1 MKRSTWILLAV
12 VALLASFI
20 ALWERKQPSTEEIA
34 KERNRLVDFKPGQ
47 VRQLSRSGQGAVSL
61 VKEKGG
67 AWRLTQPVDDTA
79 DRYGVEGFL
88 DRLSNAT
95 VLRWVEPAAS
105 EAQLGLS
112 PPRAVWTLKGPTKPV
127 VLEVGAKAPLN
138 QGLYVRIAG
147 RTALVA
153 PDLES
158 LLLEPVSSLRSKD
171 LLTVG
176 TADIQSLKVVRGG
189 AETLAL
195 SRDPTGGWTVTA
207 PFSDR
212 GDSDRIENLLDDIS
226 LCPVDQY
233 VSDKPADLSA
243 YGLDPP
249 STDILVTAKGQTI
262 EAKLGKAVP
271 GGAPEKRLVYAW
283 VSNRPSVMA
292 VSLNSLKSL
301 DQDPEKLR
309 SMSLIPHD
317 FYDVQEIGVSGL
329 YTLALRRDEKL
340 GWVFTQPK
348 LPPKGAQAS
357 ILADGLSSLRG
368 ERAVPLTEPGAL
380 GLSPPALTIT
390 FQGKGFS
397 DRVELGRD
405 SSGTWYAHPAKRS
418 VALVLPEQAWG
429 KIVASFTLVKGAAK
443 AGPK

>member
-1 MKRSTWILLAV
+1 
-12 VALLASFI
+12 
-20 ALWERKQPSTEEIA
+20 
-34 KERNRLVDFKPGQ
+34 
-47 VRQLSRSGQGAVSL
+47 
-61 VKEKGG
+61 
-67 AWRLTQPVDDTA
+67 
-79 DRYGVEGFL
+79 
-88 DRLSNAT
+88 
-95 VLRWVEPAAS
+95 
-105 EAQLGLS
+105 
-112 PPRAVWTLKGPTKPV
+112 
-127 VLEVGAKAPLN
+127 
-138 QGLYVRIAG
+138 
-147 RTALVA
+147 
-153 PDLES
+153 
-158 LLLEPVSSLRSKD
+158 
-171 LLTVG
+171 
-176 TADIQSLKVVRGG
+176 
-189 AETLAL
+189 
-195 SRDPTGGWTVTA
+195 
-207 PFSDR
+207 
-212 GDSDRIENLLDDIS
+212 
-226 LCPVDQY
+226 
-233 VSDKPADLSA
+233 
-243 YGLDPP
+243 
-249 STDILVTAKGQTI
+249 
-262 EAKLGKAVP
+262 
-271 GGAPEKRLVYAW
+271 
-283 VSNRPSVMA
+283 MA